1 MLGTQDISSRF
12 ALDAQ
17 SVGKLRLQSKQ
28 DPEAALKA
36 VAQQFEGIFMN
47 MMLKSMREATPK
59 DGMLD
64 SEQGNLYTQL
74 FDQQLAQKLSSG
86 KGLGVADMLV
96 KQLTSKNSAES
107 PKTSPESPISSPE
120 SRVLS
125 SEYGLNSELSTPDPT
140 PISNSSALRT
150 QDSVLNTLDSGLS
163 TQHSGLKSQDSALR
177 TQHLESAFKTPQEFV
192 DKLWPHAVEASKELG
207 IPAHFLLG
215 QAALESGWGKR
226 TIRGE
231 DGQDSLNLFGIKAGA
246 KWAGGV
252 AAAATTEYVN
262 GVPQARREDFRAYGS
277 YADSFRD
284 YAALLR
290 SNPRYQ
296 GVLGQDVDAAGFARA
311 MQQAGYATD
320 PMYASKLARVVDSV
334 TMRQALAG

>member
-17 SVGKLRLQSKQ
+17 SVDKLRLQAKQ
-28 DPEAALKA
+28 DPNAALKA

-59 DGMLD
+59 DGMFD

-74 FDQQLAQKLSSG
+74 FDQQLAQKLSTG

-96 KQLTSKNSAES
+96 KQLTRSGLVASNPNQE
-107 PKTSPESPISSPE
+107 KTAQEKAALSPIVPE
-120 SRVLS
+120 QLKQID
-125 SEYGLNSELSTPDPT
+125 STGPLRQWTEHVQSAT
-140 PISNSSALRT
+140 P
-150 QDSVLNTLDSGLS
+150 
-163 TQHSGLKSQDSALR
+163 
-177 TQHLESAFKTPQEFV
+177 AFKNPKDFV
-192 DKLWPHAVEASKELG
+192 DKLWPHAVEAGKELG

-226 TIRGE
+226 AIRGQ

-246 KWAGGV
+246 KWGGEV
-252 AAAATTEYVN
+252 VAAATTEYVN
-262 GVPQARREDFRAYGS
+262 GVPQARREEFRAYGS
-277 YADSFRD
+277 YAESFRD

-296 GVLGQDVDAAGFARA
+296 GVFGQDVDAAGFARV

-320 PMYASKLARVVDSV
+320 PMYASKLARVVNSE

>member
-1 MLGTQDISSRF
+1 MIGTQDISSRF

-17 SVGKLRLQSKQ
+17 SVDKLRLQAKQ
-28 DPEAALKA
+28 DPDAALKS
-36 VAQQFEGIFMN
+36 VAQQFESIFMN

-74 FDQQLAQKLSSG
+74 FDQQLTQKLSSG

-96 KQLTSKNSAES
+96 KQLTRSGLVASSLNQEKTVPPAIVPDQLKQMES
-107 PKTSPESPISSPE
+107 PLPLQQWTE
-120 SRVLS
+120 RVQ
-125 SEYGLNSELSTPDPT
+125 GTAP
-140 PISNSSALRT
+140 
-150 QDSVLNTLDSGLS
+150 
-163 TQHSGLKSQDSALR
+163 
-177 TQHLESAFKTPQEFV
+177 AFKNPKEFV
-192 DKLWPHAVEASKELG
+192 EKLWPHAVEASKELG
-207 IPAHFLLG
+207 IPPHFLLG

-226 TIRGE
+226 TIRDR

-246 KWAGGV
+246 KWSGEV

-262 GVPQARREDFRAYGS
+262 GVAQARREEFRAYGS

-284 YAALLR
+284 YAALLK

-296 GVLGQDVDAAGFARA
+296 GVLGQDLDAAGFARA

-320 PMYASKLARVVDSV
+320 PMYASKLARVVGSE

>member
-17 SVGKLRLQSKQ
+17 SVDKLRLQAKQ
-28 DPEAALKA
+28 DPDAALKA

-64 SEQGNLYTQL
+64 SEQGSLYTQL
-74 FDQQLAQKLSSG
+74 FDQQLAQKLSAG

-96 KQLTSKNSAES
+96 KQLIRSGLVVSNPIQE
-107 PKTSPESPISSPE
+107 KTALPPIAPEQLKQKQLEQIDS
-120 SRVLS
+120 
-125 SEYGLNSELSTPDPT
+125 PDPLQQWTERVESVT
-140 PISNSSALRT
+140 P
-150 QDSVLNTLDSGLS
+150 V
-163 TQHSGLKSQDSALR
+163 
-177 TQHLESAFKTPQEFV
+177 FKTPKEFV

-226 TIRGE
+226 TIRGQ
-231 DGQDSLNLFGIKAGA
+231 DGQDSLNLFGIKTGT
-246 KWAGGV
+246 KWNGDV
-252 AAAATTEYVN
+252 ATAATTEYVK
-262 GVPQARREDFRAYGS
+262 GVPQARREGFRAYSS
-277 YADSFRD
+277 YAESFRD
-284 YAALLR
+284 YAALLK

-296 GVLGQDVDAAGFARA
+296 GVLDEAAIADKYF
-311 MQQAGYATD
+311 
-320 PMYASKLARVVDSV
+320 PPI
-334 TMRQALAG
+334 

>member
-17 SVGKLRLQSKQ
+17 SVDKLRLQAKQ
-28 DPEAALKA
+28 DPDAALKA

-64 SEQGNLYTQL
+64 SEQGSLYTQL
-74 FDQQLAQKLSSG
+74 FDQQLAQKLSAG

-96 KQLTSKNSAES
+96 KQLIRSGLVVSNPIQE
-107 PKTSPESPISSPE
+107 KTALPPIAPEQLKQKQLEQIDS
-120 SRVLS
+120 
-125 SEYGLNSELSTPDPT
+125 PDPLQQWTERVESVT
-140 PISNSSALRT
+140 P
-150 QDSVLNTLDSGLS
+150 V
-163 TQHSGLKSQDSALR
+163 
-177 TQHLESAFKTPQEFV
+177 FKTPKEFV

-226 TIRGE
+226 TIRGQ
-231 DGQDSLNLFGIKAGA
+231 DGQDSLNLFGIKAGT
-246 KWAGGV
+246 KWNGDV
-252 AAAATTEYVN
+252 ATAATTEYVK
-262 GVPQARREDFRAYGS
+262 GVPQARREGFRAYSS
-277 YADSFRD
+277 YAESFRD
-284 YAALLR
+284 YAALLK

-296 GVLGQDVDAAGFARA
+296 GVLDEAAIAEKYF
-311 MQQAGYATD
+311 
-320 PMYASKLARVVDSV
+320 PPI
-334 TMRQALAG
+334 

>member
-17 SVGKLRLQSKQ
+17 SVDKLRLQAKQ
-28 DPEAALKA
+28 DPDAALKA

-64 SEQGNLYTQL
+64 SEQGSLYTQL
-74 FDQQLAQKLSSG
+74 FDQQLAQKLSAG

-96 KQLTSKNSAES
+96 KQLIRSGLVVSNLIQE
-107 PKTSPESPISSPE
+107 KTALPPIAPEQLKQKQLEQIDS
-120 SRVLS
+120 
-125 SEYGLNSELSTPDPT
+125 PDPLQQWTERVESVT
-140 PISNSSALRT
+140 P
-150 QDSVLNTLDSGLS
+150 V
-163 TQHSGLKSQDSALR
+163 
-177 TQHLESAFKTPQEFV
+177 FKTPKEFV

-226 TIRGE
+226 TIRGQ
-231 DGQDSLNLFGIKAGA
+231 DGQDSLNLFGIKTGT
-246 KWAGGV
+246 KWNGDV
-252 AAAATTEYVN
+252 ATAATTEYVK
-262 GVPQARREDFRAYGS
+262 GVPQARREGFRAYSS
-277 YADSFRD
+277 YAESFRD
-284 YAALLR
+284 YAALLK

-296 GVLGQDVDAAGFARA
+296 GVLDEAAIAEKYF
-311 MQQAGYATD
+311 
-320 PMYASKLARVVDSV
+320 PPI
-334 TMRQALAG
+334 

>member
-1 MLGTQDISSRF
+1 MVGTQDISSQF
-12 ALDAQ
+12 ALDTQ
-17 SVGKLRLQSKQ
+17 SMGKLRLQAKQ
-28 DPEAALKA
+28 DPDAALKA
-36 VAQQFEGIFMN
+36 VAQQFESIFMN

-59 DGMLD
+59 DGLLD

-74 FDQQLAQKLSSG
+74 FDQQLSQKLSSG

-96 KQLTSKNSAES
+96 KQLTRSGMSISAES
-107 PKTSPESPISSPE
+107 LKSSPE
-120 SRVLS
+120 YKVLS
-125 SEYGLNSELSTPDPT
+125 PEYGLNPELSPPDPT
-140 PISNSSALRT
+140 LTAKKAATS
-150 QDSVLNTLDSGLS
+150 TLDAALS
-163 TQHSGLKSQDSALR
+163 TQHSALKPQDSGLKTQDSVP
-177 TQHLESAFKTPQEFV
+177 AFKTPKEFV

-207 IPAHFLLG
+207 IPPHFLLG

-231 DGQDSLNLFGIKAGA
+231 DGQDSLNLFGIKAGG

-262 GVPQARREDFRAYGS
+262 GVPQARREEFRAYGS

>member
-1 MLGTQDISSRF
+1 MIGTQDISSRF

-17 SVGKLRLQSKQ
+17 SVDKLRLQAKQ
-28 DPEAALKA
+28 DPDSALKA

-74 FDQQLAQKLSSG
+74 FDQQLAQKLSTG

-96 KQLTSKNSAES
+96 KQLT
-107 PKTSPESPISSPE
+107 
-120 SRVLS
+120 R
-125 SEYGLNSELSTPDPT
+125 
-140 PISNSSALRT
+140 
-150 QDSVLNTLDSGLS
+150 SGLVAS
-163 TQHSGLKSQDSALR
+163 NPNQEKTTPTSIAPEQLKEKKLKQSDSPGPLR
-177 TQHLESAFKTPQEFV
+177 QWTERVESAAPAFKNPKEFV

-207 IPAHFLLG
+207 IPPHFLLG

-226 TIRGE
+226 AIRGQ
-231 DGQDSLNLFGIKAGA
+231 DGQDSLNLFGVKAGA
-246 KWAGGV
+246 KWGGEV
-252 AAAATTEYVN
+252 VAAATTEYVK
-262 GVPQARREDFRAYGS
+262 GLPQARREEFRAYGS
-277 YADSFRD
+277 YAESFRD
-284 YAALLR
+284 YVALLR

-296 GVLGQDVDAAGFARA
+296 GVFGQDVDAAGFARV

-320 PMYASKLARVVDSV
+320 PMYASKLARVVNSE

>member
-1 MLGTQDISSRF
+1 MLATQDISSRF

-17 SVGKLRLQSKQ
+17 SVGKLRLQAKQ
-28 DPEAALKA
+28 DPDAALKA

-74 FDQQLAQKLSSG
+74 FDQQLAQKLSTG

-96 KQLTSKNSAES
+96 KQLTT
-107 PKTSPESPISSPE
+107 KTSPEPQKNSPE
-120 SRVLS
+120 SSVLS
-125 SEYGLNSELSTPDPT
+125 PESGHVVSVPSTQRSV
-140 PISNSSALRT
+140 PITQDSALST
-150 QDSVLNTLDSGLS
+150 QDSVP
-163 TQHSGLKSQDSALR
+163 
-177 TQHLESAFKTPQEFV
+177 AFKTPKEFV

-226 TIRGE
+226 TIRGQ

-246 KWAGGV
+246 KWGGDV
-252 AAAATTEYVN
+252 VVAATTEYVN
-262 GVPQARREDFRAYGS
+262 GAPQARREGFRAYGS
-277 YADSFRD
+277 YAESFRD
-284 YAALLR
+284 YAALLK

-296 GVLGQDVDAAGFARA
+296 GVSGQDVDAAGFAHA

-320 PMYASKLARVVDSV
+320 PMYASKLARVVNGE

>member
-74 FDQQLAQKLSSG
+74 FDQQLAQKLSTG

-96 KQLTSKNSAES
+96 RQLT
-107 PKTSPESPISSPE
+107 
-120 SRVLS
+120 R
-125 SEYGLNSELSTPDPT
+125 
-140 PISNSSALRT
+140 
-150 QDSVLNTLDSGLS
+150 SGLVAANHNQEKMAPS
-163 TQHSGLKSQDSALR
+163 SIVPEQLKQNQLKQIDEPVPPQRWTERVESA
-177 TQHLESAFKTPQEFV
+177 TPAFKTPKEFV
-192 DKLWPHAVEASKELG
+192 DKLWPHAVEASKALG

-226 TIRGE
+226 AIRGQ

-246 KWAGGV
+246 KWGGEV
-252 AAAATTEYVN
+252 ATAATTEYVN
-262 GVPQARREDFRAYGS
+262 GVSQARREGFRAYAS
-277 YADSFRD
+277 YAESFRD
-284 YAALLR
+284 YAALLK
-290 SNPRYQ
+290 SSPRYQ
-296 GVLGQDVDAAGFARA
+296 GVLGQDVNAEGFARA

-320 PMYASKLARVVDSV
+320 PMYASKLARVVNGE

>member
-1 MLGTQDISSRF
+1 MIGTHDISSRF

-17 SVGKLRLQSKQ
+17 SVDKLRLQAKQ
-28 DPEAALKA
+28 DPDAALKA

-59 DGMLD
+59 DGLLD
-64 SEQGNLYTQL
+64 SEQGDLYTQL
-74 FDQQLAQKLSSG
+74 FDQQLSQKLSMG

-96 KQLTSKNSAES
+96 KQLTRSGLVASNPGQEKAVREKAA
-107 PKTSPESPISSPE
+107 PPLTAPENFKPIDAPAGLMRQWSE
-120 SRVLS
+120 RV
-125 SEYGLNSELSTPDPT
+125 E
-140 PISNSSALRT
+140 SSAP
-150 QDSVLNTLDSGLS
+150 
-163 TQHSGLKSQDSALR
+163 
-177 TQHLESAFKTPQEFV
+177 AFKNPREFV
-192 DKLWPHAVEASKELG
+192 DKLWPHAVEASKDLG
-207 IPAHFLLG
+207 IPPHFLIG

-226 TIRGE
+226 TIRGQ

-246 KWAGGV
+246 KWRGAV
-252 AAAATTEYVN
+252 AEGATTEYVG
-262 GVPQARREDFRAYGS
+262 GVPQARREEFRAYAS
-277 YADSFRD
+277 YAESFRD

-296 GVLGQDVDAAGFARA
+296 GVFGQDVDAAGFARL

-320 PMYASKLARVVDSV
+320 PMYASKLERVVNSE